1 MRGFCRRRR
10 GFGGNSPLVPPRGW
24 SCRVEGRVGGP
35 RGLRGRGGV
44 VGGGCVGCEGCE
56 GEGVAGVR
64 VARTGDYEEGGCE
77 EGGSCGGG
85 VEMGRLVVDSGWGGD
100 IIFCRRAALFGLV
113 GGGVDQSKKPFQTRP
128 ARVTIVTTPLPSRK
142 KTQAEQ
148 GNDERI
154 ASSRVTPGVCS
165 NGNNRGNRWI
175 TFPHQLWKASNQGS
189 KSLPSALRKQ
199 RKSPRIL
206 PRLSGRKTKMT
217 TGTTP
222 IPTARPPR
230 NSLSQILGTSR

>member
-1 MRGFCRRRR
+1 M
-10 GFGGNSPLVPPRGW
+10 
-24 SCRVEGRVGGP
+24 EGRVGGP

-64 VARTGDYEEGGCE
+64 VARTGDYE

-142 KTQAEQ
+142 KTQMEQ

-154 ASSRVTPGVCS
+154 ASSCVTPGVCS
-165 NGNNRGNRWI
+165 NGNNRGKSVDNFSTPALESEQSRFEI
-175 TFPHQLWKASNQGS
+175 SAVSPAKATQ
-189 KSLPSALRKQ
+189 KPADIALFIRPENEDDDGYDPYSD
-199 RKSPRIL
+199 RPA
-206 PRLSGRKTKMT
+206 T
-217 TGTTP
+217 TEFFEP
-222 IPTARPPR
+222 NPWD
-230 NSLSQILGTSR
+230 